1 MNIELILDDTL
12 QEEGQSI
19 PAVGLKSE
27 KGNVIT
33 DAVGE
38 SPETHK
44 TPALDSKEPASSA
57 SLYVTY

>member
-1 MNIELILDDTL
+1 MDDTL

-19 PAVGLKSE
+19 PAVGLESE

-33 DAVGE
+33 DTVGE
-38 SPETHK
+38 SPETQK

-57 SLYVTY
+57 SLCVTY